1 MKTSRELAAGYDAIG
16 RTKTGLPLGRMFLFG
31 MFAGAFIALGA
42 LGSQV
47 AGSVAG
53 RLAGAFVFPVGL
65 TMVLLAGVELF
76 TGNCLLSIP
85 LWNRAIGPA
94 ALLRNW
100 VVVYLGNFAGS
111 LLVALAA
118 VKGGSLAGPVAAAA
132 VATAQAKA
140 SLPAVQA
147 VLRGILCNVLVCMA
161 VWMASLAGELAGK
174 ILSLYLP
181 TMLFVLCG
189 FEHSVANMYFIP
201 AGMMLGADV
210 SVAQFLWNNL
220 FFVTIGNI
228 VGGAVVVGCGF
239 RILFSDSAA

>member
-94 ALLRNW
+94 ALLRN
-100 VVVYLGNFAGS
+100 
-111 LLVALAA
+111 
-118 VKGGSLAGPVAAAA
+118 
-132 VATAQAKA
+132 
-140 SLPAVQA
+140 
-147 VLRGILCNVLVCMA
+147 
-161 VWMASLAGELAGK
+161 
-174 ILSLYLP
+174 
-181 TMLFVLCG
+181 
-189 FEHSVANMYFIP
+189 
-201 AGMMLGADV
+201 
-210 SVAQFLWNNL
+210 
-220 FFVTIGNI
+220 
-228 VGGAVVVGCGF
+228 
-239 RILFSDSAA
+239 